1 MATTQTISRQDRE
14 LAIAVSESIA
24 QATQHQVPAEGKS
37 LPKGGPRAARSTK
50 QQVSERI
57 EWVAGLIISH
67 HTRGEIKRLAY
78 GRYGVRPRTSGGY
91 ISAARL
97 LLAGEV
103 EASIDL
109 RFERAISIA
118 FYASILASDETTMS
132 DKLAAR
138 ARLDVIKGLVSLRR

>member
-1 MATTQTISRQDRE
+1 MNVLSTASSTAKRSRVLFAGE
-14 LAIAVSESIA
+14 
-24 QATQHQVPAEGKS
+24 P
-37 LPKGGPRAARSTK
+37 LPRGGRAARSTA
-50 QQVSERI
+50 QELSERI

-91 ISAARL
+91 ISAARR

-103 EASIDL
+103 EASTDL
-109 RFERAISIA
+109 RFERARSIA
-118 FYASILASDETTMS
+118 FYERILASDETKIS

-138 ARLDVIKGLVSLRR
+138 KRLDVIEGLVSLR